1 MLAIVLARKNIRE
14 FDQTVSLYTREVG
27 KIEVL
32 AKGIKKIVSKN
43 SSNLE
48 VLSVV
53 DVEVIQGKDIDYLG
67 RVQPIKF
74 FKNIYSDLDKISLS
88 AYIVKITDINILVG
102 EKDEDVFKLLFSF
115 LEFLDSSESI
125 RSSQLVTSFIFKL
138 WHCLGFSESGNV
150 SGGWVEKSWEALNS
164 LDLSKSEIVQS
175 YDLAHKFA
183 QHHTGLK
190 LAKFIENDRIT
201 V

>member
-27 KIEVL
+27 KVEVL

-53 DVEVIQGKDIDYLG
+53 DVEIIQGKDIDYLG
-67 RVQPIKF
+67 RVQPIKI

-115 LEFLDSSESI
+115 LEFLDSSELV
-125 RSSQLVTSFIFKL
+125 RSSQLATSFIFKL
-138 WHCLGFSESGNV
+138 WHCLGFSESDTA
-150 SGGWVEKSWEALNS
+150 SDRWVENSWEVVNG
-164 LDLSKSEIVQS
+164 LDLSRAEIAQS
-175 YDLAHKFA
+175 YDLAHNFA
-183 QHHTGLK
+183 QRHIGVK

>member
-14 FDQTVSLYTREVG
+14 FDQTVSLYTREIG
-27 KIEVL
+27 KMEVL

-53 DVEVIQGKDIDYLG
+53 DVEIIQGKDIDYLG
-67 RVQPIKF
+67 RVQPIKI
-74 FKNIYSDLDKISLS
+74 FKNIYSDLDKISLA

-102 EKDEDVFKLLFSF
+102 EKDEDIFNLVFSF

-125 RSSQLVTSFIFKL
+125 RSSQLATSFFFKL
-138 WHCLGFSESGNV
+138 WHCLGFSESGTV
-150 SGGWVEKSWEALNS
+150 SDGWVDKSW
-164 LDLSKSEIVQS
+164 
-175 YDLAHKFA
+175 
-183 QHHTGLK
+183 
-190 LAKFIENDRIT
+190 
-201 V
+201 

>member
-27 KIEVL
+27 KVEVL

-53 DVEVIQGKDIDYLG
+53 DVEIIQGKDIDYLG
-67 RVQPIKF
+67 RVQPIKI

-115 LEFLDSSESI
+115 LEFLDSSELV
-125 RSSQLVTSFIFKL
+125 RSSQLATSFIFKL
-138 WHCLGFSESGNV
+138 WHCLGFSESDTV
-150 SGGWVEKSWEALNS
+150 SDRWVENSWEVVNG
-164 LDLSKSEIVQS
+164 LDLSRAEIAQS

-183 QHHTGLK
+183 QRHIGVK
-190 LAKFIENDRIT
+190 LAKFIENDRI

>member
-1 MLAIVLARKNIRE
+1 MLAIVLSRKNIRE
-14 FDQTVSLYTREVG
+14 FDQTVSLYTREMG

-53 DVEVIQGKDIDYLG
+53 DVEVIQGKGIDYLG

-74 FKNIYSDLDKISLS
+74 FKNIYSDLDKISLAS
-88 AYIVKITDINILVG
+88 YVVKIADINILVG
-102 EKDEDVFKLLFSF
+102 EKDEDIFNLLFSF
-115 LEFLDSSESI
+115 LEFLDSSELV
-125 RSSQLVTSFIFKL
+125 RSSQLATSFIFKL
-138 WHCLGFSESGNV
+138 WHCLGFSESDTA
-150 SGGWVEKSWEALNS
+150 SDRWVENSWEVVNG
-164 LDLSKSEIVQS
+164 LDLSRAEIAQS
-175 YDLAHKFA
+175 YDLAHNFA
-183 QHHTGLK
+183 QRHIGVK
-190 LAKFIENDRIT
+190 LAKFIENDRI